1 MDMENRNDRILDTL
15 IETAADDA
23 AFQAMHDMP
32 SCEDLDKIYKPS
44 LEMDKRMRGI
54 ISRIENEKRFN
65 RLLSLIG
72 KIAAAFLVLVI
83 ITTTVLFSVE
93 ASRNYIFNAF
103 LEWNKKNTT
112 ITFTDDSTQNEFDKY
127 SINYI
132 PNGFTISNIDND
144 DISRFYTYINDKNVI
159 IYITLTYA
167 ESVKLGVDNENTKQS
182 IIMINNNKAYLFE
195 SIKTSGMNILVWNDG
210 KIAFEITSIIRTD
223 ELIKIADNIVKN

>member
-1 MDMENRNDRILDTL
+1 MENRNDRILDTL